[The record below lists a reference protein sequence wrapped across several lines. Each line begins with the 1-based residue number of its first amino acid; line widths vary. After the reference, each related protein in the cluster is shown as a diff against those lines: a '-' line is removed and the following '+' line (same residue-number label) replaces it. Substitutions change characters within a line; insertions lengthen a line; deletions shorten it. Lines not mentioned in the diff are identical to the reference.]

1 MLYKADS
8 ILTANEIA
16 EYKKAFDLFDK
27 NGDGRIS
34 KDELGQIIKNLNQ
47 DPADEDLNKMVS

>member
-34 KDELGQIIKNLNQ
+34 INDLREILKNLGQ
-47 DPADEDLNKMVS
+47 DPTDEHLNKMVS